1 MKKFSVKQF
10 SKPLILVACFLILT
24 ILRPNAFPT
33 VSNLS
38 NVLWSISVYGI
49 MTSGTIFVFLV
60 GGIDLSIGSLC
71 GLASVACVMTIRA
84 MGNTNFSVLCGVLAA
99 LAVGLGAGLFHG
111 LVITRFKVP
120 AFLITFATS
129 TAYLGL
135 SMVLTNNKILSCM
148 EPKLFVGISTFKIL
162 GFPIPVYLM
171 ALIAVISWFV
181 LSKTALGRSF
191 YAVGGNAGAARL
203 SGINDT
209 GVTVLAYVLSG
220 LTTAIGGVVLASM
233 TQQCMASTGSGYEN
247 FVIMSAVIGGV
258 SLLGGVGTVP
268 DCVFGAVLIGLLN
281 NGLNLMSVPST
292 EHDLVK
298 GTVIIAAVAFDAM
311 QHQDK
316 AKRWWKGFS
325 FSKRKE
331 AKAS

>member
-1 MKKFSVKQF
+1 MKKFKVSNLT
-10 SKPLILVACFLILT
+10 KPLILVLCFIVLT
-24 ILRPNAFPT
+24 ILRPNSFPT

-49 MTSGTIFVFLV
+49 MTSGTIFVFLL

-71 GLASVACVMTIRA
+71 GLCSVACVMTIRS
-84 MGNTNFSVLCGVLAA
+84 MNYSTTGVICGVLLA
-99 LAVGLGAGLFHG
+99 LAVGVLAGVFHG
-111 LVITRFKVP
+111 IIITFFKVP
-120 AFLITFATS
+120 AFLITFASS
-129 TAYLGL
+129 TAFLGL

-162 GFPIPVYLM
+162 GFPVPVYIM
-171 ALIAVISWFV
+171 LIVAVISWFV
-181 LSKTALGRSF
+181 LSKTTLGRQF
-191 YAVGGNAGAARL
+191 YAVGGNPVASRL

-209 GVTVLAYVLSG
+209 GITILAYALSG
-220 LTTAIGGVVLASM
+220 LTTAIGGIV
-233 TQQCMASTGSGYEN
+233 
-247 FVIMSAVIGGV
+247 SAVIGGI

-268 DCVFGAVLIGLLN
+268 GCVFGAILIGLLN

-298 GTVIIAAVAFDAM
+298 GIVIIASVAFDAL

-316 AKRWWKGFS
+316 AKNWFKQFKFFKKG
-325 FSKRKE
+325 E
-331 AKAS
+331 MA

>member
-1 MKKFSVKQF
+1 MKKFPFKTLT
-10 SKPLILVACFLILT
+10 KPVILLVCFAVLAL
-24 ILRPNAFPT
+24 LRPNSFPT

-49 MTSGTIFVFLV
+49 MTSGTIFVFLL

-71 GLASVACVMTIRA
+71 GLCSVACVMTIRQL
-84 MGNTNFSVLCGVLAA
+84 GYTNGAVVCGILMALLVGVL
-99 LAVGLGAGLFHG
+99 AGLFHG
-111 LVITRFKVP
+111 LVITRFRAP
-120 AFLITFATS
+120 AFLITFASS

-148 EPKLFVGISTFKIL
+148 EPPLFVGISTYKIL
-162 GFPIPVYLM
+162 GFPVPVYLM
-171 ALIAVISWFV
+171 LVIAAISWFV
-181 LSKTALGRSF
+181 LAKTPLGRRF
-191 YAVGGNAGAARL
+191 YAVGGNPAASRL

-209 GVTVLAYVLSG
+209 AVT
-220 LTTAIGGVVLASM
+220 VLASM

-247 FVIMSAVIGGV
+247 YVIMSAVIGGI

-268 DCVFGAVLIGLLN
+268 GCVFGAILIGLLN

-298 GTVIIAAVAFDAM
+298 GIVIIGAVAFDAL

-316 AKRWWKGFS
+316 ARNWLDQFR
-325 FSKRKE
+325 FIKRKRCCD
-331 AKAS
+331 

>member
-1 MKKFSVKQF
+1 MKKLKMNQLT
-10 SKPLILVACFLILT
+10 KPLILIVCFLVLT
-24 ILRPNAFPT
+24 ILRPKSFPT

-38 NVLWSISVYGI
+38 NVLWSVSVYGI

-71 GLASVACVMTIRA
+71 GLTGVACVMTIRA
-84 MGNTNFSVLCGVLAA
+84 MNYSNLGVVLGILAA
-99 LAVGLGAGLFHG
+99 LAVGALAGLFHG
-111 LVITRFKVP
+111 FTVTRFKVP

-135 SMVLTNNKILSCM
+135 SMLATNNKILSCM
-148 EPKLFVGISTFKIL
+148 QPALFTGISTFKIL

-171 ALIAVISWFV
+171 IAIAVVSWFV
-181 LSKTALGRSF
+181 LSKTSLGRSF
-191 YAVGGNAGAARL
+191 YAVGGNAGASRL

-209 GVTVLAYVLSG
+209 GVVMLAYVLSG
-220 LTTAIGGVVLASM
+220 LTTAVGGIVLASM

-247 FVIMSAVIGGV
+247 YVIMSAVIGGV

-268 DCVFGAVLIGLLN
+268 GCVFGAVLIGLLN

-298 GTVIIAAVAFDAM
+298 GIVIIAAMAFDAM
-311 QHQDK
+311 QHQESSILRK
-316 AKRWWKGFS
+316 IPFLH
-325 FSKRKE
+325 RKE
-331 AKAS
+331 G

>member
-1 MKKFSVKQF
+1 MKKFPFKTLT
-10 SKPLILVACFLILT
+10 KPVILLVCFAVLAL
-24 ILRPNAFPT
+24 LRPNSFPT

-49 MTSGTIFVFLV
+49 MTSGTIFVFLL

-71 GLASVACVMTIRA
+71 GLCSVACVMTIRQL
-84 MGNTNFSVLCGVLAA
+84 GYTNGAVVCGILMALLVGVL
-99 LAVGLGAGLFHG
+99 AGLFHG

-120 AFLITFATS
+120 AFLITFASS

-148 EPKLFVGISTFKIL
+148 EPPLFVGISIYKIL
-162 GFPIPVYLM
+162 GFPVPVYLM
-171 ALIAVISWFV
+171 LVIAAISWFV
-181 LSKTALGRSF
+181 LAKTPLGRRF
-191 YAVGGNAGAARL
+191 YAVGGNPAASRL

-209 GVTVLAYVLSG
+209 AVTVLAYVLSG
-220 LTTAIGGVVLASM
+220 LTTAVGGVVLASM

-247 FVIMSAVIGGV
+247 YVIMSAVIGGI

-268 DCVFGAVLIGLLN
+268 GCVFGAILIGLLN

-298 GTVIIAAVAFDAM
+298 GIVIIGAVAFDAL

-316 AKRWWKGFS
+316 ARNWLDQFR
-325 FSKRKE
+325 FIKRKRCCD
-331 AKAS
+331 

>member
-1 MKKFSVKQF
+1 MKKFHRKTLT
-10 SKPLILVACFLILT
+10 KPLILLVCFAILAV
-24 ILRPNAFPT
+24 LRPNSFPT

-49 MTSGTIFVFLV
+49 MTSGTIFVFLL

-71 GLASVACVMTIRA
+71 GLSSVACVMTIRA
-84 MGNTNFSVLCGVLAA
+84 MGYTNAGVVCGVLAA
-99 LAVGLGAGLFHG
+99 LAVGLAAGLFHG
-111 LVITRFKVP
+111 VIITRFKVP
-120 AFLITFATS
+120 AFLITFASS

-135 SMVLTNNKILSCM
+135 SMVLTGNKILSCM
-148 EPKLFVGISTFKIL
+148 EPPLFVGISTFKIL
-162 GFPIPVYLM
+162 GFPVPVYIMLV
-171 ALIAVISWFV
+171 IAVVSWFV
-181 LSKTALGRSF
+181 LAKTSLGRRF
-191 YAVGGNAGAARL
+191 YAVGGNATASRL

-209 GVTVLAYVLSG
+209 AVTILAYVLSG
-220 LTTAIGGVVLASM
+220 LTTSIGGIVLASM

-247 FVIMSAVIGGV
+247 YVIMSAVIGGI

-268 DCVFGAVLIGLLN
+268 GCVFGAILIGLLN

-298 GTVIIAAVAFDAM
+298 GVVIIAAVAFDAL

-316 AKRWWKGFS
+316 AKSWMKQFC
-325 FSKRKE
+325 FCKKKE
-331 AKAS
+331 VT

>member
-1 MKKFSVKQF
+1 MKKFKVSNLT
-10 SKPLILVACFLILT
+10 KPLILVLCFVVLA
-24 ILRPNAFPT
+24 ILRPNSFPT

-49 MTSGTIFVFLV
+49 MTSGTIFVFLL

-71 GLASVACVMTIRA
+71 GLCSVACVMTIRS
-84 MGNTNFSVLCGVLAA
+84 MNYSTTGVICGILLA
-99 LAVGLGAGLFHG
+99 LAVGIAAGAFHG
-111 LVITRFKVP
+111 IIITFFKVP
-120 AFLITFATS
+120 AFLITFASS
-129 TAYLGL
+129 TAFLGL

-148 EPKLFVGISTFKIL
+148 EPKLFVGISTYKIF
-162 GFPIPVYLM
+162 GFPVPVYIMLVV
-171 ALIAVISWFV
+171 AVISWFV
-181 LSKTALGRSF
+181 LSKTTLGRQF
-191 YAVGGNAGAARL
+191 YAVGGNPVASRL

-209 GVTVLAYVLSG
+209 GVTILAYVLSG
-220 LTTAIGGVVLASM
+220 LTTAIGGIVLASM

-247 FVIMSAVIGGV
+247 YVIMSAVIGGI

-268 DCVFGAVLIGLLN
+268 GCVFGAILIGLLN

-298 GTVIIAAVAFDAM
+298 GIVIIAAVAFDAL

-316 AKRWWKGFS
+316 AKNWFKQFKFLKKG
-325 FSKRKE
+325 E
-331 AKAS
+331 MA

>member
-1 MKKFSVKQF
+1 MKKQNLKKFT
-10 SKPLILVACFLILT
+10 KPLILLLCFAVLAA
-24 ILRPNAFPT
+24 LRPHSFPT

-49 MTSGTIFVFLV
+49 MTSGTIFVFLL

-71 GLASVACVMTIRA
+71 GLCSVACVMTIRQL
-84 MGNTNFSVLCGVLAA
+84 GSTNFAVVCGILAA
-99 LAVGLGAGLFHG
+99 LGVGLLAGLFHG

-120 AFLITFATS
+120 AFLITFASS

-135 SMVLTNNKILSCM
+135 SMLLTNNKILSCM
-148 EPKLFVGISTFKIL
+148 EPRLFVGISTYKIF
-162 GFPIPVYLM
+162 GFSVPVYLM
-171 ALIAVISWFV
+171 IGVALVSWFV
-181 LSKTALGRSF
+181 LAKTPLGRRF
-191 YAVGGNAGAARL
+191 YAVGGNPVASRL

-209 GVTVLAYVLSG
+209 LVTVLAYVLSG
-220 LTTAIGGVVLASM
+220 LTTALGGIVLASM

-247 FVIMSAVIGGV
+247 YVIMSAVIGGI

-268 DCVFGAVLIGLLN
+268 GCVFGAILIGLLN

-298 GTVIIAAVAFDAM
+298 GVVIIAAVAFDAM

-316 AKRWWKGFS
+316 ARDWLRQFRFRKKKGVI
-325 FSKRKE
+325 
-331 AKAS
+331 